1 MPAAHK
7 SAVVILSTDLEAC
20 ALSKKA
26 AEASKTTRDALLKVK
41 RLKRGP
47 VETVSNPSAGLV
59 QPESPQTKVQQL
71 VTALNT
77 PSLAQKAK
85 LRAISALRRILST
98 DDLPFEAAIQAG
110 AGACLIKPLLLRQ
123 QSAIDLKII
132 FEAAW
137 AVTNLAAGPRECV
150 EAVLPAAPL
159 LILLLRTHSSS
170 HIAEQSAWA
179 LGKSFVQCL
188 VRLRLLSKAES
199 LPTCIMYTVMSHMR
213 GSLQLDESMP
223 QQDGNLAGE
232 SPEIRARLQA
242 NGAVRPLLQLVL
254 AGTDQPGLRVLSTA
268 CTAAWALSNLL
279 QDSSTVARE
288 VFAVP
293 GAAQGLV
300 QLLNSTTSPELLL
313 EVAWVLCHASFSQA
327 DVNRLVHLGLLKA
340 VIRQSSLCLQ
350 AGPTSTEGEHTQL
363 PLLRPLLRITANV
376 AALGGRDAAAELLLP
391 PLCAEAVNLVHY
403 CLTNREAGLQAE
415 AAWLCTNMA
424 AMPDRPKG
432 EEGRSHRGQ
441 DALRQLMPVLEHI
454 TLRGDSLAQ
463 REAAHAMANLT
474 AVGTS

>member
-1 MPAAHK
+1 M
-7 SAVVILSTDLEAC
+7 SAELAGQEVLQHLQKLSVRSDQYKKAGYTATEASD
-20 ALSKKA
+20 ARRSQA
-26 AEASKTTRDALLKVK
+26 AEASKNTRDALLRVK
-41 RLKRGP
+41 RVKRGP
-47 VETVSNPSAGLV
+47 VETVSNPSDALV

-71 VTALNT
+71 VAALNT
-77 PSLAQKAK
+77 ASLAQKAK

-98 DDLPFEAAIQAG
+98 DAPPFEAAIQAG
-110 AGACLIKPLLLRQ
+110 AGACLIKALLLRQ
-123 QSAIDLKII
+123 QSAINLKII

-137 AVTNLAAGPRECV
+137 AITNLAAGPQECV
-150 EAVLPAAPL
+150 EAILPAAPL

-179 LGKSFVQCL
+179 LG
-188 VRLRLLSKAES
+188 
-199 LPTCIMYTVMSHMR
+199 
-213 GSLQLDESMP
+213 
-223 QQDGNLAGE
+223 NLAGE
-232 SPEIRARLQA
+232 SPEIRARLQS

-254 AGTDQPGLRVLSTA
+254 AATGQPGLRVISTA
-268 CTAAWALSNLL
+268 CTAAWALSNML
-279 QDSSTVARE
+279 QDSSTVVRE
-288 VFAVP
+288 VLAVT

-313 EVAWVLCHASFSQA
+313 EIAWVLCHASFSQA

-350 AGPTSTEGEHTQL
+350 AGPTSTVGEHTKL

-376 AALGGRDAAAELLLP
+376 AALGGRDAAVELLAP
-391 PLCAEAVNLVHY
+391 PLCLEAVTLVHC

-432 EEGRSHRGQ
+432 EEARSHRGR

-454 TLRGDSLAQ
+454 TLCGGPLAQ